1 MPSAALIVNA
11 GSRSGVEMAD
21 AAAKELASSG
31 VEIGLN
37 AAASGDQLPAE
48 IKRAADQGFE
58 PIIVGGGDGTQG
70 IAASVLK
77 GTGKTQAI
85 LPLGTGN
92 ALARDLGIPTD
103 LKGACQVIATGSP
116 ITIDLGEANGR
127 VFVNLCS
134 LGLTAEIEANLN
146 SEAKKKLGRAAYLGP
161 VASALEKATPISVIV
176 KHSGGFEAFSTLLV
190 GCGPGRTQ
198 GGVLPLPGVAGHQT
212 GKLAFYA
219 VRSTDMAAY
228 AELLWRLSQGTWME
242 MGTLFHLE
250 AEEIEIQ
257 TDPVQKVV
265 VDGEPAV
272 ETPLKLR
279 CLPGALKVLVPSE
292 S

>member
-21 AAAKELASSG
+21 EAAKELAVQG
-31 VEIGLN
+31 VEISRH
-37 AAASGDQLPAE
+37 AAAAGDQLPAE
-48 IKRAADQGFE
+48 IRRAMEAGCE

-77 GTGKTQAI
+77 ETGVAQGI

-103 LKGACQVIATGSP
+103 LKGACRVIATGKP

-134 LGLTAEIEANLN
+134 MGLTAEIEANLD

-161 VASALEKATPISVIV
+161 VASALENAAPLNVIV
-176 KHSGGFEAFSTLLV
+176 KHQGGFEAFSTLLV

-212 GKLAFYA
+212 GKLALYA
-219 VRSTDMAAY
+219 VRSTDMATY
-228 AELLWRLSQGTWME
+228 AELLWRLSQGTWQE
-242 MGTLFHLE
+242 MATLFHVE
-250 AEEIEIQ
+250 AVEIEIQ
-257 TDPVQKVV
+257 TDPVQKVI

-272 ETPLKLR
+272 ETPLNLR
-279 CLPGALKVLVPSE
+279 CLPGALKVYAPSE
-292 S
+292 A